1 MIVMPRTA
9 AQNKEIRQARTQQI
23 LDAARKIFAEQGFYG
38 TRMSDIAQAIGVSQG
53 TMYHYF
59 RSKDEL
65 FLAVLNVWNEQ
76 IKSIVPQLPVSD
88 LSTVDKFWMV
98 NQLAVNFFETGEDLL
113 PVLVEYWAYTLRN
126 PEAATGFRE
135 FYTVMQQ
142 SFKDILQEG
151 IDAGEFKPVD
161 IEVASSLPL
170 VILDGVTL
178 LTAILG
184 KDFMQPV
191 EQTRLAQQLVFEGLL
206 TKTEAG

>member
-1 MIVMPRTA
+1 MPRTA
-9 AQNKEIRQARTQQI
+9 AQNEEIRQARTQQI
-23 LDAARKIFAEQGFYG
+23 LEAARQVFAEQGFHG
-38 TRMSDIAQAIGVSQG
+38 ARMSDIAQTIGVSQG

-76 IKSIVPQLPVSD
+76 IKTIVQQLPTSD

-98 NQLAVNFFETGEDLL
+98 NQLAVSFFETGEDLL

-126 PEAATGFRE
+126 PEATTSFRE
-135 FYTVMQQ
+135 FFVVMQQ

-151 IDAGEFKPVD
+151 IEAGEFKPVD
-161 IEVASSLPL
+161 VEVASALPL
-170 VILDGVTL
+170 IILDGVTL

-191 EQTRLAQQLVFEGLL
+191 AQTRLAQQLVFEGLL
-206 TKTEAG
+206 TKTEKSA